1 MNALMNI
8 EGFRNLN
15 QDIETIINKSDAV
28 KKAKK
33 EANDRELSRKEKKE
47 LSDEEKEY
55 KKYGLSREEIEFIE
69 SMIRPMDLTT
79 SKETV
84 KESEDE

>member
-15 QDIETIINKSDAV
+15 QDIETIINRSEAV

-55 KKYGLSREEIEFIE
+55 KSLSI
-69 SMIRPMDLTT
+69 
-79 SKETV
+79 
-84 KESEDE
+84 